1 MASNKVTRTPKCFT
15 FQCQL
20 DARPVE
26 QYHIN
31 RELQP
36 TIRSKCAREVT
47 EVFTLDFQPGQNKEM
62 EPTDTKL

>member
-1 MASNKVTRTPKCFT
+1 MFHISYK
-15 FQCQL
+15 QCQL

-36 TIRSKCAREVT
+36 AIRSKCAREVT

-62 EPTDTKL
+62 DPTDTKL